1 MAELELGSP
10 EAQQLLASENASHV
24 SKLGTFRV
32 LLVEDDSLQ
41 RLNIASLFDAAN
53 RKNEGAVKFEL
64 TMAESAAEA
73 VRKLTDAPRSF
84 NLVLL
89 DLLLPDQNGFDVL
102 PVLRQEVDD
111 DVAIVIVSAHPELSL
126 VQLCVR
132 RGADAFLAKPLDLN
146 DVCHCWQFVKEQALP
161 EGSFKADLESLH
173 PSAAMQHLGLRTTMA
188 AEVEG
193 CPAPERVR
201 RGDGEAA
208 GDGAPSVS
216 PPPTNASQGS
226 LEGSAGSGT
235 SGGEYFD
242 AREHPLGC
250 DPNQGKSP
258 NQPVD
263 AVGSD
268 CRTA

>member
-1 MAELELGSP
+1 MATQLALGSP
-10 EAQQLLASENASHV
+10 EAQRLLAEEHARHV
-24 SKLGTFRV
+24 SSLGTFRV

-41 RLNIASLFDAAN
+41 RLQIAALFDAAN
-53 RKNEGAVKFEL
+53 RKNNGAVKFEL

-73 VRKLTDAPRSF
+73 VRKLTNAPRLF

-89 DLLLPDQNGFDVL
+89 DMLLPDQNGFDVL
-102 PVLRQEVDD
+102 PVLRQVDD

-146 DVCHCWQFVKEQALP
+146 DVCHCWQFVKEACLP
-161 EGSFKADLESLH
+161 EGSYKADLESLH
-173 PSAAMQHLGLRTTMA
+173 PSAALHHLGLRTMMA
-188 AEVEG
+188 AEGRG

-201 RGDGEAA
+201 RGDGAAA

-216 PPPTNASQGS
+216 PPPDTKS
-226 LEGSAGSGT
+226 SAGSVGGTSGT
-235 SGGEYFD
+235 SGGEYFFD

-250 DPNQGKSP
+250 DPDENP
-258 NQPVD
+258 NQP
-263 AVGSD
+263 VGSD